1 MKFEIIFLTKNI
13 NGNNMARRFF
23 LFQIEY
29 SFCSD
34 IFNQQHNHNPIFART
49 IHFIRVYNGV
59 GFINLKAFSKK
70 NSLNLSTTEYLKHK
84 YIGFFPQFS
93 LLFPLSS
100 FPALNNILTRLR
112 RVLHLHTSHKEAH

>member
-34 IFNQQHNHNPIFART
+34 IFNQQHNLNPIFSRT
-49 IHFIRVYNGV
+49 IHFIRVYNG
-59 GFINLKAFSKK
+59 GEFINLKAFSKK
-70 NSLNLSTTEYLKHK
+70 NSLNLSTTEYLNYKYMILPTIFSPFPSFFFSCLKKHAHTPSAT
-84 YIGFFPQFS
+84 YII
-93 LLFPLSS
+93 
-100 FPALNNILTRLR
+100 ALR
-112 RVLHLHTSHKEAH
+112 EAR